1 MAWLNW
7 IELQNIASNREII
20 FYGRSEDWV
29 PKCLP
34 YVKPEYIVDSNEIF
48 FGTTFHQII
57 VKSKN
62 ELNNKKER
70 PFVVI
75 TSAAYDV
82 IGDELESKG
91 FQPRVDYCYCPEFY
105 DYRKLIELKNSSFQ
119 LIFSSSD
126 YSSGKATRVSKA
138 GGGLFMMTVENS
150 NINIS
155 KKVDGQYRQFQVYE
169 DKIIAV
175 EHTKAIV
182 NIFDLEFNLINSIK
196 LPYSQCC
203 GITLNNKGTIYVSN
217 SSTDVIYVIE
227 DQKKISDEINFGYK
241 SGNNANSHYHINDV
255 TYDDNTLFVSYF
267 SKSGFW
273 KKDIFDGG
281 VDAIDLKS
289 KKQQS
294 LYHNLWQPHSPEIIN
309 GNLHILDSSNGLFY
323 KNTVAPSGSFSGFIR
338 GLKFLN
344 GFYFIGQSETM
355 YMSRKKGLSNNI
367 MTNAGIYIFDN
378 ETKASRFYSI
388 YDNCNIHDIHILDCN

>member
-1 MAWLNW
+1 
-7 IELQNIASNREII
+7 
-20 FYGRSEDWV
+20 
-29 PKCLP
+29 
-34 YVKPEYIVDSNEIF
+34 
-48 FGTTFHQII
+48 
-57 VKSKN
+57 
-62 ELNNKKER
+62 
-70 PFVVI
+70 
-75 TSAAYDV
+75 
-82 IGDELESKG
+82 
-91 FQPRVDYCYCPEFY
+91 
-105 DYRKLIELKNSSFQ
+105 
-119 LIFSSSD
+119 
-126 YSSGKATRVSKA
+126 
-138 GGGLFMMTVENS
+138 MMTVENS

-241 SGNNANSHYHINDV
+241 SGNNANSHSHINDV

-294 LYHNLWQPHSPEIIN
+294 LYHNLWQPHN
-309 GNLHILDSSNGLFY
+309 RNH
-323 KNTVAPSGSFSGFIR
+323 KW
-338 GLKFLN
+338 
-344 GFYFIGQSETM
+344 
-355 YMSRKKGLSNNI
+355 
-367 MTNAGIYIFDN
+367 
-378 ETKASRFYSI
+378 
-388 YDNCNIHDIHILDCN
+388 